1 MATGR
6 MLGLELFERFRQ
18 ASELYKSQSEA
29 QVNALVY
36 SMGDQTDSDILAAF
50 KLSDDEQQKQCQCQF
65 DFDKHLVKKHN
76 VISEYVQSEKTEGSG
91 IC

>member
-1 MATGR
+1 
-6 MLGLELFERFRQ
+6 
-18 ASELYKSQSEA
+18 
-29 QVNALVY
+29 
-36 SMGDQTDSDILAAF
+36 MGDQKDSDILAAF

-76 VISEYVQSEKTEGSG
+76 MISEYVQSEKTEGSG